1 MEIWGENMKENSNVN
16 YDNKGIEVS
25 EKKKSIDIKSLIKL
39 DFKTLIK
46 KFTKKADKSNT
57 PDKKRKVIAFDMGSN
72 TIKIVEAMYYKN
84 HMTIYKYVKIPT
96 PKDAIID
103 GEIKRE
109 EELYNKLKRVL
120 KKNDFKGKYGVCT
133 TNSTLIINREI
144 QIPKVEDEEM
154 ETVIRYEIQQYLPIN
169 LDDYILQSTFLGE
182 EKVNGVDKINIRVIA
197 YPEKIAK
204 GYYNFLMK
212 LELKPYSLDVNYN
225 SVNKYVNI
233 VKKNNEIEN
242 ETKGTVAFV
251 DFGASFIDVNI
262 YKDEHIHFTRIIKA
276 GGNDIDEILLQNG
289 GFNNEDLE
297 EVKYK
302 NIDVS
307 DDLDSIN
314 IQIREIVDEWIEKIE
329 KIIQFYKNKNPGN
342 DVNSII
348 IYGGSSKLKGMEA
361 YMTEKIGIRTQIKG
375 ISKTDFKFNDENE
388 SDDYINA
395 LGSVI
400 RLE

>member
-1 MEIWGENMKENSNVN
+1 MKDDLNLN
-16 YDNKGIEVS
+16 YDNKGIEVL
-25 EKKKSIDIKSLIKL
+25 KKKKTTEIKSLMKL
-39 DFKTLIK
+39 DFQTLKK
-46 KFTKKADKSNT
+46 KFLKKSNNSKT

-84 HMTIYKYVKIPT
+84 QMTIYKYIKVTT

-103 GEIKRE
+103 GEIKKE
-109 EELYNKLKRVL
+109 EELYSKLKRIL
-120 KKNDFKGKYGVCT
+120 KKNDFNGKYGVCT

-144 QIPKVEDEEM
+144 QIPKVEEEEM
-154 ETVIRYEIQQYLPIN
+154 KTVIRYEIQQYLPIN
-169 LDDYILQSTFLGE
+169 LDDYILQSTILGE
-182 EKVNGVDKINIRVIA
+182 EQVNGVEKINIRVIA

-212 LELKPYSLDVNYN
+212 LELKPYALDVNYN
-225 SVNKYVNI
+225 AVNKYINI
-233 VKKNNEIEN
+233 VNTNNEIEN
-242 ETKGTVAFV
+242 ETRDTVAFI

-262 YKDEHIHFTRIIKA
+262 YKDEHVQFTRIIKA
-276 GGNDIDEILLQNG
+276 GGNDIDEILMQNG
-289 GFNNEDLE
+289 GLNKEELE

-302 NIDVS
+302 NIDLS
-307 DDLDSIN
+307 DDLDSVN

-329 KIIQFYKNKNPGN
+329 KIIQFYKNKNAGN
-342 DVNSII
+342 DVHNII

-361 YMTEKIGIRTQIKG
+361 YMTEKLGIRTQIKG
-375 ISKTDFKFNDENE
+375 ISKIDFKLNDEND

>member
-1 MEIWGENMKENSNVN
+1 MNENSNLN
-16 YDNKGIEVS
+16 YDNKVI
-25 EKKKSIDIKSLIKL
+25 EKKKSIDIKSLMKL
-39 DFKTLIK
+39 DLKTLKK
-46 KFTKKADKSNT
+46 KFSKKTNKSNT
-57 PDKKRKVIAFDMGSN
+57 PDKKRKVITFDMGSSA
-72 TIKIVEAMYYKN
+72 IKIVEAMYYKN
-84 HMTIYKYVKIPT
+84 QMTVYKYLKVPT

-103 GEIKRE
+103 GEIKKE
-109 EELYNKLKRVL
+109 EELYSKLKRIL
-120 KKNDFKGKYGVCT
+120 KKNDFNGKYGVCT

-182 EKVNGVDKINIRVIA
+182 EEVNGVEKINIRVIA

-204 GYYNFLMK
+204 GYYNLMMK
-212 LELKPYSLDVNYN
+212 LELKPYALDVNYN
-225 SVNKYVNI
+225 AVNKYINI
-233 VKKNNEIEN
+233 AKKNNEIEN
-242 ETKGTVAFV
+242 ETRDTVAFI

-262 YKDEHIHFTRIIKA
+262 YKDGYVQFTRIIKA
-276 GGNDIDEILLQNG
+276 GGNDIDEILMQND
-289 GFNNEDLE
+289 GFNNEELE

-302 NIDVS
+302 DIDLS

-314 IQIREIVDEWIEKIE
+314 IHIREIVDEWIEKIE
-329 KIIQFYKNKNPGN
+329 KIIQFYKNKNAGN
-342 DVNSII
+342 EVNNII
-348 IYGGSSKLKGMEA
+348 IYGGSSKIKGMEA
-361 YMTEKIGIRTQIKG
+361 YMTEKLGIRTQIKG
-375 ISKTDFKFNDENE
+375 ISKIDFKLYDEND